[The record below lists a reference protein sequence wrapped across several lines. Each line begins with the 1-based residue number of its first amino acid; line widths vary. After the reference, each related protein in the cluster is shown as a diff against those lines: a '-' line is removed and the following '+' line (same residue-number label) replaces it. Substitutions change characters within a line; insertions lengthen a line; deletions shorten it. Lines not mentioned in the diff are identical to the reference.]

1 MAKTGC
7 VRCLLRDLS
16 IEDKKKI
23 EKYISVIKK
32 EERAD
37 EALCKKRLDICLE
50 CDRLNQGTCMS
61 CGCYVEFRA
70 AVSASSCPRK
80 KW

>member
-16 IEDKKKI
+16 IEDRKKI

-37 EALCKKRLDICLE
+37 DALYNKRLDICLK
-50 CDRLNQGTCMS
+50 CDRLSEGTCLS

-70 AVSASSCPRK
+70 ATAVSSCPKK